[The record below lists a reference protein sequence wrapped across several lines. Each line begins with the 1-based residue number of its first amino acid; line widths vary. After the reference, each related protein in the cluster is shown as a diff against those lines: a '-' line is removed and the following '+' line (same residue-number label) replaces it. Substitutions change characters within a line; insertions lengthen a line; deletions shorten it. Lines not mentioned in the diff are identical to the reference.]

1 MRGWIKLDR
10 ELYESTIVYL
20 QHELRVAVEQ
30 REAFKKVASDAI
42 DLLFAKDLP
51 EALDFVVGFNEA
63 GSEEL

>member
-20 QHELRVAVEQ
+20 QHELREAVEQ
-30 REAFKKVASDAI
+30 REAFKKVAGDAI
-42 DLLFAKDLP
+42 DLLLANDLP
-51 EALDFVVGFNEA
+51 EAVDLVVGYNEA